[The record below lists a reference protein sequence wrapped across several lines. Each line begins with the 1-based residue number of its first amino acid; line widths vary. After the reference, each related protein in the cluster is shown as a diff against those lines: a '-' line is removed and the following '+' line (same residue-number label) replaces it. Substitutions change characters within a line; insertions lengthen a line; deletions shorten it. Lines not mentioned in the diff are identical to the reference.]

1 MMGLANGVIAVI
13 SSQRACW
20 DVATV
25 MAQLGLVP
33 AAE

>member
-1 MMGLANGVIAVI
+1 VQGDKI
-13 SSQRACW
+13 SSRRAYR